1 MADVHYDLILRNGVI
16 VDGTGA
22 PGAPGEVAVKGD
34 RIVAVALPDALRQA
48 TADTDIDVGGKVI
61 APGFIDTHTHDDRFA
76 LATPDMAA
84 KVSQGVTTVITGN
97 CGISLAPLVP
107 NGAFP
112 PPLNLLGARE
122 DYRYAAFAEYADA
135 VNDAK
140 PKVNVASLVG
150 HSTLRVGCMEDVSR
164 KASVAEVVAM
174 QGRLAEGLGA
184 GAIGFSTGLF
194 YKPNKAADKEEVASL
209 AGVMADMGGVYVT
222 HMRNEHDHV
231 TEAMAETFETARD
244 AAVPVVISHHKCA
257 GPQNHGRS
265 RETLPLIDAARET
278 QTVGLDAYPYAA
290 GSTVLDPDYVTGEIR
305 TIVAWSE
312 AHPGMSGRELADVAA
327 EWNCSQ
333 REAAER
339 LQPAGGIFFQMAEED
354 VQRIL
359 AYPHT
364 MIGSDGLPHDVYPH
378 PRLWGTFPRVLGHYS
393 RDLGLFPLEQAVH
406 KMTGLSART
415 FGLKDRGE
423 VRPGAFADL
432 VVFDPATVRDAAD
445 FDAPTEQ
452 AEGIDMVIVGGAITW
467 RDRGPTEART
477 GQFIRRV

>member
-1 MADVHYDLILRNGVI
+1 MADAQYDLILRNGSI

-22 PGAPGEVAVKGD
+22 PAAPGDVAVKGD
-34 RIVAVALPDALRQA
+34 RIAAVATPGALRAA
-48 TADTDIDVGGKVI
+48 TAATDIDVGGQVI

-84 KVSQGVTTVITGN
+84 KVSQGVTTVIVGN
-97 CGISLAPLVP
+97 CGISLAPLIP
-107 NGAFP
+107 NSAFP
-112 PPLNLLGARE
+112 PPLNLLGKR
-122 DYRYAAFAEYADA
+122 DDFQFSTFAEYADA
-135 VNDAK
+135 VDDTK
-140 PKVNVASLVG
+140 PKVNVAALVG
-150 HSTLRVGCMEDVSR
+150 HQTLRVGSMDDVSE

-184 GAIGFSTGLF
+184 GAIGFSTGLY

-209 AGVMADMGGVYVT
+209 AGLMADMGGVYVT
-222 HMRNEHDHV
+222 HMRNEHDHIAD
-231 TEAMAETFETARD
+231 AMEETFDTARE
-244 AAVPVVISHHKCA
+244 ASVPVIISHHKCA

-265 RETLPLIDAARET
+265 TETLSLIEAARES

-290 GSTVLDPDYVTGEIR
+290 GSTVLDPDNVNPDTR

-312 AHPGMSGRELADVAA
+312 AHPDMSGRDLADIAG

-333 REAAER
+333 REAAVR
-339 LQPAGGIFFQMAEED
+339 LQPAGGIFFLMAEED

-359 AYPHT
+359 SYPHT
-364 MIGSDGLPHDVYPH
+364 MIGSDGLPHDVFPH
-378 PRLWGTFPRVLGHYS
+378 PRLWGTFPRVLGHYG
-393 RDLGLFPLEQAVH
+393 RELGLFPLEEAVH
-406 KMTGLSART
+406 KMTGLSACT

-432 VVFDPATVRDAAD
+432 VVFDPATIRDAAD
-445 FDAPTEQ
+445 FKAPTEQ

-467 RDRGPTEART
+467 RDRAPTEART
-477 GQFIRRV
+477 GRFVRR